1 MIRPVKKILEIS
13 QTLILSTQLES
24 LEGVNFTT
32 QGNRENNINYKLLF
46 SFHYFIRKRKKKR
59 KEIYGKL

>member
-1 MIRPVKKILEIS
+1 MIRPVKKVLEIS

-32 QGNRENNINYKLLF
+32 QGNRENDINYKLLF
-46 SFHYFIRKRKKKR
+46 FSLFYKDEKKEKKR
-59 KEIYGKL
+59 NIW

>member
-32 QGNRENNINYKLLF
+32 QGNRENDINYKLLF
-46 SFHYFIRKRKKKR
+46 FSLFYKEEKKEKKR
-59 KEIYGKL
+59 NIW

>member
-1 MIRPVKKILEIS
+1 MIRQVKKILEIS

-24 LEGVNFTT
+24 LKGVNFTT

-46 SFHYFIRKRKKKR
+46 FFSLLYKEEKKEKKR
-59 KEIYGKL
+59 NIW

>member
-1 MIRPVKKILEIS
+1 MIRPIKKVLEIS

-32 QGNRENNINYKLLF
+32 QGNRENDINYKLLF
-46 SFHYFIRKRKKKR
+46 FSLFYKEEKKEKKR
-59 KEIYGKL
+59 NIW

>member
-13 QTLILSTQLES
+13 QTLVLSTQLES

-46 SFHYFIRKRKKKR
+46 FFSLFYKEEKKEKKR
-59 KEIYGKL
+59 NIW

>member
-1 MIRPVKKILEIS
+1 MIHPIKKVLEIS

-32 QGNRENNINYKLLF
+32 QGNRENDINYKLLF
-46 SFHYFIRKRKKKR
+46 FSLFYKEEKKEKKR
-59 KEIYGKL
+59 NIW